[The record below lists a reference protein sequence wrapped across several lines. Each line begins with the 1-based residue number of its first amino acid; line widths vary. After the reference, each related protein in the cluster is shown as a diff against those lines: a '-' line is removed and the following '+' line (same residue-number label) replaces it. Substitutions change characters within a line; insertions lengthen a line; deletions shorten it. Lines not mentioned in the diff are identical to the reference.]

1 MSRNLKQFCL
11 FFKIHLD
18 FLSVA
23 NSTLDDVEIKIH
35 DLVGSK
41 LHFSLWQSWN
51 LLNDWGDN
59 TSRTAEN
66 LIKRATGKFDR

>member
-1 MSRNLKQFCL
+1 MGRITYVFEIVQHIAAIHTRMSRNLKQFCL

-41 LHFSLWQSWN
+41 LHFSLW
-51 LLNDWGDN
+51 
-59 TSRTAEN
+59 
-66 LIKRATGKFDR
+66 